1 MKKKKSFFEKITGTI
16 NPNNFDGDSFDETS
30 ESEGSDASN
39 EIERRANIMDA
50 EEEAQLTV
58 DVYQTPDHIVIQAMV
73 AGVDP
78 GDLDVQISRDMVT
91 IRGTRRDSKSLSE
104 DDYFYKELYWG
115 SFSRTIL
122 LPAEIEVEEAEA
134 MEDHGLVTL
143 KLSKVDKDKKTKL
156 KIKVSK

>member
-1 MKKKKSFFEKITGTI
+1 MSRSFFDRLTG
-16 NPNNFDGDSFDETS
+16 G
-30 ESEGSDASN
+30 GSY
-39 EIERRANIMDA
+39 
-50 EEEAQLTV
+50 EEEVELNSPEQTLSDTDMAIAEDTFGTELSV

-134 MEDHGLVTL
+134 IEDHGLVTL
-143 KLSKVDKDKKTKL
+143 KLPKVDKDKKTKL
-156 KIKVSK
+156 KIKASK